1 MESAPRLPM
10 LSCELKS
17 SPSNAEF
24 GPALK
29 KYIAEHY
36 LEDPDSY
43 SNEIRE
49 LEALRMAAIKVSR
62 DFTGCSVL
70 KRYYSQLLCLQSRF
84 PMTDE
89 GAACVPFMWTD
100 IYSGMVFNIMD
111 IKYEQASILYNIGAL
126 HSKLGALENRSSS
139 EGMKIACTHFQCA
152 AWALSQVKDLF
163 PQPKGSDMSHD
174 LLLFFVNIFLGQAQE
189 CILEKSMLDRR
200 KSSITAK
207 VAAQVVEY
215 FRAAVSLLLA
225 GSASSDSGS
234 IQEIVG
240 TKLMKLW
247 KKILDFKMAY
257 YSSVSCLHMGNQ
269 AEEAQKMGERQAWY
283 QLAVQHLNEA
293 TSIAKG
299 LEEENLGET
308 LSFAMD
314 VIGGK
319 FKAAKKENEFVYHE
333 RVPPM
338 ESLPEVKGANLV
350 KGISFSPT
358 DPEISGPDIFARLV
372 PMEAHEASSIYS
384 EEKARLLRSVTSH
397 VERKNEELQA
407 FLSSLNL
414 DKSMLVMD
422 PQAVPQEVVQCCA
435 RLSVCPTAVSDLVLT
450 IQGLKELYHNV
461 DKDLAQVEQLL
472 KEEREKEAAHST
484 AFGKRAP
491 SNLVTEL
498 TAEFTKYLEVH
509 QRTADSNSA
518 LQKSLAA
525 HSANLKL
532 LASPLEEVDKAL
544 PSVSL
549 LDVPN
554 NEAVVKELSHLLDK
568 VEEMKKQRQMLH
580 SHLRDALQKDD
591 ITRQIVTRNKGE
603 DLQAFFATELKK
615 HDQEVSLL
623 EQNLTAQDNI
633 LKALTQA
640 NARFAETRKAASDIL
655 KRREAMV
662 ASLIASFE
670 AYEDL
675 VAKTQKGVEFYKK
688 MQTNVGKLLARLR
701 SVIKVQD
708 EERALQLEAQARK
721 AGKLGGLPSSSSG
734 SMKLK
739 DFLPYM
745 TGQGMPLPAET
756 TGTSAYYSTTSYA
769 GYQTPHVIPQ
779 VSSDKGTSETSD
791 KAADVVGMG
800 VRPTPLGS
808 EQPSPQLSVQSDGY
822 MPGSYSTAP
831 FSENYSSSDKY
842 SKPVL
847 SQMPANSSLQPGISN
862 NPSMAYHAGYTEA
875 ASSVASGMNAAI
887 PGRTCAGV
895 PRERTAMGPMLEYHG
910 FTEYTP
916 SGMYNLPTSPASTLT
931 YTFRNNNHPSQ
942 GPENYRP
949 PESSTFL
956 ASTNNTYA
964 YGQSVMSPQQGAQQ
978 GMSYQSYPNA
988 SASSTSLPA
997 QSMYHGLG
1005 YGQHPSTLSIQAPVS
1020 YAQSYNPQQQGTRAL
1035 TPGQQPASG
1044 DNHRAPMASMCG
1056 AYPGSY
1062 YACSADQPDAQQQL
1076 AFQAAVPQSSNLPA
1090 AQAYANSSWDY
1101 QSTQMMQYPSAV
1113 GSASGMAAVEAA
1125 GVVPLQPVAAAPGTA
1140 GEVHAPQPLQP
1151 GTYVMDST
1159 VPLVPEAAKKDLL
1172 SATLDSTQDVKAQA
1186 AVLQPQDSSDVHQQV
1201 LSSENWKDRSSKVEE
1216 KSVDARMFGKDPLSD
1231 PAALEKFITEVERFE
1246 KYVEGLTKKSLNG
1259 PTLLE
1264 QKWKE
1269 YLDAQDRESR
1279 KLSISVARCYPMK
1292 NRIPDVMPYDHNRVA
1307 MISQRD
1313 DYINA
1318 SFVKDLTPFCPSY
1331 ILTQAPLPATFSDFW
1346 AMVWEQQAETVVCL
1360 QNNLELKSHIYWPVE
1375 KGQQIKHGA
1384 LTLCLQS
1391 VKEKQFYIERM
1402 MNITNSDNP
1411 KVSRVVI
1418 HLQLLDWPLS
1428 GSPASPAQM
1437 LNFISEVHSF
1447 HKTQRNRSRPIVVHC
1462 LGGVGRSGVF
1472 CLVSAAMKEIAAGNG
1487 LLDILSTAI
1496 KLAQSRKLCIQ
1507 EKEQFKF
1514 CHDVV
1519 LYHAQDLLIKRGI
1532 LTSTPSFG
1540 GKAHTGTPSHVR
1552 HPSEDFMLRSGATS
1566 QRTSIVPDT
1575 PAATATTSTS
1585 ADDTSEQATSTQPEA
1600 AVQPV
1605 TVETETELSTPR
1617 APEAGREISS
1627 DHSFMPEIID
1637 EQGSTAAASALVIP
1651 AVESKD
1657 SGLTTVV
1664 DLLDPATFTLDPGHG
1679 TPAKQKITRESF
1691 MNPQGTLAQSKPD
1704 PKDPLSQLDPLWS
1717 LKKGKE

>member
-10 LSCELKS
+10 LSCELKN

-43 SNEIRE
+43 NNEIRE
-49 LEALRMAAIKVSR
+49 LEALRMAACKVSR

-225 GSASSDSGS
+225 GSSSSDSGS

-240 TKLMKLW
+240 SKLTKLW

-257 YSSVSCLHMGNQ
+257 YLSVSCLHMGNQ

-283 QLAVQHLNEA
+283 QLAVEHLNEA

-299 LEEENLGET
+299 LEEENLSET

-333 RVPPM
+333 KVPPV

-372 PMEAHEASSIYS
+372 PIEAHEASSIYS
-384 EEKARLLRSVTSH
+384 EEKARLLRSVTSR
-397 VERKNEELQA
+397 VEKKNEELEA

-422 PQAVPQEVVQCCA
+422 AQAVPQEVVQCCA

-450 IQGLKELYHNV
+450 IQGLKELYHSV

-472 KEEREKEAAHST
+472 KEEREKEAAHGT
-484 AFGKRAP
+484 ALGKRAP

-498 TAEFTKYLEVH
+498 AAELAKYQEVH

-525 HSANLKL
+525 HSGNLKL
-532 LASPLEEVDKAL
+532 LSSPLEEVDKAL

-568 VEEMKKQRQMLH
+568 VDEMKKQRQMLH

-591 ITRQIVTRNKGE
+591 VTRQIVTRNKGE
-603 DLQAFFATELKK
+603 ELQAFFAAELKK

-623 EQNLTAQDNI
+623 EQNLAAQDNI

-655 KRREAMV
+655 RRREAMV

-675 VAKTQKGVEFYKK
+675 GTKTQKGVEFYKK
-688 MQTNVGKLLARLR
+688 MQTNVGKLLTRLR
-701 SVIKVQD
+701 SVVKVQD

-721 AGKLGGLPSSSSG
+721 AGKLGSLPSSSAG
-734 SMKLK
+734 GMKLK

-745 TGQGMPLPAET
+745 TGQGLPLPQEAS
-756 TGTSAYYSTTSYA
+756 GTSAYYSAAGYT
-769 GYQTPHVIPQ
+769 GYQTPQVASQ
-779 VSSDKGTSETSD
+779 VSTDKGPTETPD
-791 KAADVVGMG
+791 KVGDAMGMG

-808 EQPSPQLSVQSDGY
+808 EQTSPQISGRTDGY
-822 MPGSYSTAP
+822 AP
-831 FSENYSSSDKY
+831 SAYKTSFPDSYSSSVDKY
-842 SKPVL
+842 GKPVL
-847 SQMPANSSLQPGISN
+847 PQMPASSSLQPGISN
-862 NPSMAYHAGYTEA
+862 TSLAYQGVYTGPSSISTAL
-875 ASSVASGMNAAI
+875 SGGNSAAI
-887 PGRTCAGV
+887 SI
-895 PRERTAMGPMLEYHG
+895 ERAPVAARPEYRSY
-910 FTEYTP
+910 TEYTP
-916 SGMYNLPTSPASTLT
+916 SGQYNLPTSPASTLT
-931 YTFRNNNHPSQ
+931 YTFRNTNLMLQ
-942 GPENYRP
+942 GPESVPP
-949 PESSTFL
+949 PESSGYL

-964 YGQSVMSPQQGAQQ
+964 YGQSVMSSQQGIQQ
-978 GMSYQSYPNA
+978 GLPYQPYPAA
-988 SASSTSLPA
+988 SVSAASQHVPPV
-997 QSMYHGLG
+997 YYGLG

-1020 YAQSYNPQQQGTRAL
+1020 YAQSYNPQQPGAQAS
-1035 TPGQQPASG
+1035 TPVQQPASG
-1044 DNHRAPMASMCG
+1044 DNLGASM
-1056 AYPGSY
+1056 APVYMVYPSNY
-1062 YACSADQPDAQQQL
+1062 YASNTDQSGAQQQL
-1076 AFQAAVPQSSNLPA
+1076 AFQASGPQSADLPA
-1090 AQAYANSSWDY
+1090 GQVYANSWPY
-1101 QSTQMMQYPSAV
+1101 QPSQMMQYPSSAV
-1113 GSASGMAAVEAA
+1113 SASGTAAVVEPTA
-1125 GVVPLQPVAAAPGTA
+1125 GAVPLQPVVAAPSA
-1140 GEVHAPQPLQP
+1140 ASVVPPAPPAVGIAREAQDLATQSLQP
-1151 GTYVMDST
+1151 GSFVMDST
-1159 VPLVPEAAKKDLL
+1159 LPLVPEAAKKDLL
-1172 SATLDSTQDVKAQA
+1172 SATLDSTQNAKSQA
-1186 AVLQPQDSSDVHQQV
+1186 AVLQPQAERMIVIV
-1201 LSSENWKDRSSKVEE
+1201 KVCLFFV
-1216 KSVDARMFGKDPLSD
+1216 KR
-1231 PAALEKFITEVERFE
+1231 
-1246 KYVEGLTKKSLNG
+1246 
-1259 PTLLE
+1259 
-1264 QKWKE
+1264 
-1269 YLDAQDRESR
+1269 
-1279 KLSISVARCYPMK
+1279 VAMCFA
-1292 NRIPDVMPYDHNRVA
+1292 IADDHNRVA
-1307 MISQRD
+1307 MTSQRD

-1318 SFVKDLTPFCPSY
+1318 SFVKGLTPFCLSY

-1346 AMVWEQQAETVVCL
+1346 AMIWEQQTETVVCL
-1360 QNNLELKSHIYWPVE
+1360 QNNLELKSHTYWPVE
-1375 KGQQIKHGA
+1375 KGQQIRHGTI
-1384 LTLCLQS
+1384 TLSLQS
-1391 VKEKQFYIERM
+1391 IKEKQFYIERM
-1402 MNITNSDNP
+1402 INIANSDNP

-1418 HLQLLDWPLS
+1418 HLQLLDWPHS
-1428 GSPASPAQM
+1428 GSPASPAQL

-1447 HKTQRNRSRPIVVHC
+1447 HKTQRNHSRPIVVHC

-1514 CHDVV
+1514 CHDIV

-1540 GKAHTGTPSHVR
+1540 TKAHTGTPSHVR
-1552 HPSEDFMLRSGATS
+1552 HPSEDFMLRSGSTG
-1566 QRTSIVPDT
+1566 QRASTVPDA
-1575 PAATATTSTS
+1575 PAPTAAAPTTAS
-1585 ADDTSEQATSTQPEA
+1585 DTSEQVTSTEPGSTEPPVA
-1600 AVQPV
+1600 A
-1605 TVETETELSTPR
+1605 ETELSTSETPKEISNNHAAEQVTSGITDELPSTASAMDVVPP
-1617 APEAGREISS
+1617 APEG
-1627 DHSFMPEIID
+1627 
-1637 EQGSTAAASALVIP
+1637 
-1651 AVESKD
+1651 KD
-1657 SGLTTVV
+1657 SGATAVA

-1691 MNPQGTLAQSKPD
+1691 MNAQGTLSQSKPD

>member
-1 MESAPRLPM
+1 M
-10 LSCELKS
+10 LSCELKN

-43 SNEIRE
+43 NNEIRE
-49 LEALRMAAIKVSR
+49 LEALRMAACKVSR

-174 LLLFFVNIFLGQAQE
+174 LLLIFANIFLGQAQE

-225 GSASSDSGS
+225 GSSSSDSGS

-240 TKLMKLW
+240 SKLTKLW

-257 YSSVSCLHMGNQ
+257 YLSVSCLHMGNQ

-299 LEEENLGET
+299 LEEENLSET
-308 LSFAMD
+308 LAFAMD

-333 RVPPM
+333 KVPPV

-358 DPEISGPDIFARLV
+358 DPDISGPDIFARLV

-384 EEKARLLRSVTSH
+384 EEKARLLRSVTSC
-397 VERKNEELQA
+397 VEKKNEELEA

-422 PQAVPQEVVQCCA
+422 AQAVPQEVVQCCA

-450 IQGLKELYHNV
+450 IQGLKELYHSV

-472 KEEREKEAAHST
+472 KEEREKAHGI
-484 AFGKRAP
+484 ALGKRAP
-491 SNLVTEL
+491 SNLVAEL
-498 TAEFTKYLEVH
+498 AAEFVKYQEVH
-509 QRTADSNSA
+509 QCTADSNSA

-532 LASPLEEVDKAL
+532 LSSPLEEVDKAL

-568 VEEMKKQRQMLH
+568 VDEMKKQRQMLH
-580 SHLRDALQKDD
+580 SQLRDALQKDD
-591 ITRQIVTRNKGE
+591 ITRQIVTRNKGQE
-603 DLQAFFATELKK
+603 LQAFFAAELKK

-623 EQNLTAQDNI
+623 EQNLAAQDNI

-655 KRREAMV
+655 RRREAMV

-688 MQTNVGKLLARLR
+688 MQTNVGKLLTRLR
-701 SVIKVQD
+701 SAVKVQD
-708 EERALQLEAQARK
+708 EEHAVQLQAQARK
-721 AGKLGGLPSSSSG
+721 AGKLPSSSAG
-734 SMKLK
+734 GMKLK

-745 TGQGMPLPAET
+745 TGQGLSLQQEAS
-756 TGTSAYYSTTSYA
+756 GTSAYYSAAGYT
-769 GYQTPHVIPQ
+769 GYQTPQVTSQVISEKGPTEAP
-779 VSSDKGTSETSD
+779 DKVD
-791 KAADVVGMG
+791 AMGMG

-808 EQPSPQLSVQSDGY
+808 EQTSPQISGQTDGY
-822 MPGSYSTAP
+822 APSTYKAASFPGSYS
-831 FSENYSSSDKY
+831 SSADKY
-842 SKPVL
+842 GKPML
-847 SQMPANSSLQPGISN
+847 PQMPAGGSLQPGISN
-862 NPSMAYHAGYTEA
+862 TSLAYQGGYTA
-875 ASSVASGMNAAI
+875 MSGGSSAAI
-887 PGRTCAGV
+887 SN
-895 PRERTAMGPMLEYHG
+895 ERAPAATRPEYRSY
-910 FTEYTP
+910 TEYTP
-916 SGMYNLPTSPASTLT
+916 SGLYNLPTSPASTLT
-931 YTFRNNNHPSQ
+931 YTFRNTNLISQ
-942 GPENYRP
+942 GPESCPP
-949 PESSTFL
+949 PESSAYL

-964 YGQSVMSPQQGAQQ
+964 YGQSVMSSQQGIQQ
-978 GMSYQSYPNA
+978 GLPYQPYPTA
-988 SASSTSLPA
+988 SVSATSQPVPPV
-997 QSMYHGLG
+997 YYGLG

-1020 YAQSYNPQQQGTRAL
+1020 YAQSYNPQQQGAQAS
-1035 TPGQQPASG
+1035 TPIQQPASG
-1044 DNHRAPMASMCG
+1044 DSLSTSMAPMYMV
-1056 AYPGSY
+1056 YPSNY
-1062 YACSADQPDAQQQL
+1062 YACNTDQSGAH
-1076 AFQAAVPQSSNLPA
+1076 
-1090 AQAYANSSWDY
+1090 ANSWPC
-1101 QSTQMMQYPSAV
+1101 QSAQMIQYPSSAV
-1113 GSASGMAAVEAA
+1113 PASGTA
-1125 GVVPLQPVAAAPGTA
+1125 GGVPLQPVVAAAPSTA
-1140 GEVHAPQPLQP
+1140 SAVLPAPSAVCIAREAQGLATQSLQP
-1151 GTYVMDST
+1151 GSFVIDST
-1159 VPLVPEAAKKDLL
+1159 LPLVPEAAKKDLL
-1172 SATLDSTQDVKAQA
+1172 SATLDSTQNAKSQA
-1186 AVLQPQDSSDVHQQV
+1186 AVLQPQV
-1201 LSSENWKDRSSKVEE
+1201 LSNENWKDRGSKADE
-1216 KSVDARMFGKDPLSD
+1216 KPAEARMSGKDPLSD
-1231 PAALEKFITEVERFE
+1231 PVALEKFVTEVERFE

-1269 YLDAQDRESR
+1269 YVDAQDRESR

-1307 MISQRD
+1307 MTSQRD

-1318 SFVKDLTPFCPSY
+1318 SFVKGLTPFCLSY

-1346 AMVWEQQAETVVCL
+1346 AMIWEQQTETVVCL

-1375 KGQQIKHGA
+1375 KGQQIKHGTI
-1384 LTLCLQS
+1384 TLSLQS
-1391 VKEKQFYIERM
+1391 IKEKQFYIERM
-1402 MNITNSDNP
+1402 INIANSDNP

-1418 HLQLLDWPLS
+1418 HLQLLDWPHS
-1428 GSPASPAQM
+1428 GSPASPAQL
-1437 LNFISEVHSF
+1437 LNFISEVHNF
-1447 HKTQRNRSRPIVVHC
+1447 HKTQRNHSRPIVVHC

-1487 LLDILSTAI
+1487 LLDILSAAI

-1514 CHDVV
+1514 CHDIV

-1540 GKAHTGTPSHVR
+1540 TKAHTGIPSHVR
-1552 HPSEDFMLRSGATS
+1552 HPSEDFMLRFGSTGQRASTVPEAPTAAAPATVS
-1566 QRTSIVPDT
+1566 
-1575 PAATATTSTS
+1575 
-1585 ADDTSEQATSTQPEA
+1585 DTSNEPETTEEPA
-1600 AVQPV
+1600 SVL
-1605 TVETETELSTPR
+1605 TETELSTSEAPKEIGSDHAADQVMSEIVPDEAPPSTASAMDVCAP
-1617 APEAGREISS
+1617 APEG
-1627 DHSFMPEIID
+1627 
-1637 EQGSTAAASALVIP
+1637 
-1651 AVESKD
+1651 KD
-1657 SGLTTVV
+1657 SGVTAVA

-1691 MNPQGTLAQSKPD
+1691 MNAQGTLAQSKPD
-1704 PKDPLSQLDPLWS
+1704 PKDPLSQLDPLWT

>member
-1 MESAPRLPM
+1 
-10 LSCELKS
+10 
-17 SPSNAEF
+17 
-24 GPALK
+24 
-29 KYIAEHY
+29 
-36 LEDPDSY
+36 
-43 SNEIRE
+43 
-49 LEALRMAAIKVSR
+49 
-62 DFTGCSVL
+62 
-70 KRYYSQLLCLQSRF
+70 
-84 PMTDE
+84 
-89 GAACVPFMWTD
+89 
-100 IYSGMVFNIMD
+100 
-111 IKYEQASILYNIGAL
+111 
-126 HSKLGALENRSSS
+126 
-139 EGMKIACTHFQCA
+139 
-152 AWALSQVKDLF
+152 
-163 PQPKGSDMSHD
+163 
-174 LLLFFVNIFLGQAQE
+174 
-189 CILEKSMLDRR
+189 
-200 KSSITAK
+200 
-207 VAAQVVEY
+207 
-215 FRAAVSLLLA
+215 
-225 GSASSDSGS
+225 
-234 IQEIVG
+234 
-240 TKLMKLW
+240 MKLW

-319 FKAAKKENEFVYHE
+319 FNAAKKENEFVYHE
-333 RVPPM
+333 RVPPV

-384 EEKARLLRSVTSH
+384 EEKASLLRSVTSH
-397 VERKNEELQA
+397 VDRKNEELET

-414 DKSMLVMD
+414 DKR
-422 PQAVPQEVVQCCA
+422 ACC
-435 RLSVCPTAVSDLVLT
+435 DLVLT
-450 IQGLKELYHNV
+450 IQGLKELYHSV

-472 KEEREKEAAHST
+472 KEEQEKEAAHGS
-484 AFGKRAP
+484 AFGKRPP
-491 SNLVTEL
+491 SNLIKEL

-509 QRTADSNSA
+509 QRTADSNNA

-580 SHLRDALQKDD
+580 SHLRDTLQKDD

-603 DLQAFFATELKK
+603 DLQAFFAAELKK

-655 KRREAMV
+655 KRRDAMV

-675 VAKTQKGVEFYKK
+675 VSKTQKGIEFYKK
-688 MQTNVGKLLARLR
+688 MQTNVSKLLTRLR
-701 SVIKVQD
+701 SVVKVQD

-721 AGKLGGLPSSSSG
+721 AGKLGGGLPSSSSG

-745 TGQGMPLPAET
+745 TGQSMPVPAQT
-756 TGTSAYYSTTSYA
+756 TGSSAYYPTTSYM
-769 GYQTPHVIPQ
+769 GYQTPQAIPQ
-779 VSSDKGTSETSD
+779 ASSEKGTAEALD
-791 KAADVVGMG
+791 KAADVMGMG

-808 EQPSPQLSVQSDGY
+808 EQTSPQLSAQNDGY
-822 MPGSYSTAP
+822 IPSAYATPP
-831 FSENYSSSDKY
+831 FSESFSSSDKY
-842 SKPVL
+842 GKL
-847 SQMPANSSLQPGISN
+847 SQMSVSSSLQPGISN
-862 NPSMAYHAGYTEA
+862 PSMAYQAGYTEA
-875 ASSVASGMNAAI
+875 ASSVPSSMNAAI
-887 PGRTCAGV
+887 PCRNPAV
-895 PRERTAMGPMLEYHG
+895 MPVERTPMGTMSEYHG
-910 FTEYTP
+910 YSEYTP

-931 YTFRNNNHPSQ
+931 YTFRNANLLSQ
-942 GPENYRP
+942 GSESQRP
-949 PESSTFL
+949 PESSSFM
-956 ASTNNTYA
+956 ASTSNTYA
-964 YGQSVMSPQQGAQQ
+964 YGQSVMSP
-978 GMSYQSYPNA
+978 
-988 SASSTSLPA
+988 PA
-997 QSMYHGLG
+997 RCPTG
-1005 YGQHPSTLSIQAPVS
+1005 IQAPVS
-1020 YAQSYNPQQQGTRAL
+1020 YAQSYNPQQQGTHAS
-1035 TPGQQPASG
+1035 TPCQQPASG
-1044 DNHRAPMASMCG
+1044 DNHSAPMASMYG
-1056 AYPGSY
+1056 VYPGSY
-1062 YACSADQPDAQQQL
+1062 YARGADQADPQQQL
-1076 AFQAAVPQSSNLPA
+1076 AFQAAMPQSSNL
-1090 AQAYANSSWDY
+1090 QSYANNSWGY
-1101 QSTQMMQYPSAV
+1101 QSP
-1113 GSASGMAAVEAA
+1113 
-1125 GVVPLQPVAAAPGTA
+1125 QPVAAGPACDVA
-1140 GEVHAPQPLQP
+1140 GEVRASQSLQP

-1172 SATLDSTQDVKAQA
+1172 SATLDSTPDANAQV
-1186 AVLQPQDSSDVHQQV
+1186 AVLQPQV
-1201 LSSENWKDRSSKVEE
+1201 LSSDSWKDRGNKAEE
-1216 KSVDARMFGKDPLSD
+1216 KSMDARMVGKDPLSD

-1307 MISQRD
+1307 MTSQRD

-1360 QNNLELKSHIYWPVE
+1360 QSNFELKSHIYWPVE
-1375 KGQQIKHGA
+1375 KGQQIKHGT
-1384 LTLCLQS
+1384 LTVCLQS

-1402 MNITNSDNP
+1402 INIINSDNP

-1418 HLQLLDWPLS
+1418 HLQASRLATQVSNLLSIMQIIEIMVIILRYRAS
-1428 GSPASPAQM
+1428 GSPASPAQ
-1437 LNFISEVHSF
+1437 LLSFISEVHNF
-1447 HKTQRNRSRPIVVHC
+1447 HKTQRNHSRPIVVHC

-1472 CLVSAAMKEIAAGNG
+1472 CIVSAAIKEIAAGNG

-1540 GKAHTGTPSHVR
+1540 AKAHTGTPSHVR
-1552 HPSEDFMLRSGATS
+1552 HPSEDFMLRSGSSS
-1566 QRTSIVPDT
+1566 QRASIVPDT
-1575 PAATATTSTS
+1575 PAATATASTSFADASEPGPSTRQDTVVQPMAVEDEPQPSTST
-1585 ADDTSEQATSTQPEA
+1585 
-1600 AVQPV
+1600 
-1605 TVETETELSTPR
+1605 
-1617 APEAGREISS
+1617 APEGGRDSGS
-1627 DHSFMPEIID
+1627 DQSFAPQIID
-1637 EQGSTAAASALVIP
+1637 EQACAAAIAALVTP
-1651 AVESKD
+1651 APESKD
-1657 SGLTTVV
+1657 SGATTVV
-1664 DLLDPATFTLDPGHG
+1664 DLLDPATFTLDPGYG

-1704 PKDPLSQLDPLWS
+1704 PMDPLSQLDPLWS

>member
-24 GPALK
+24 GPFLK
-29 KYIAEHY
+29 KYIAEYY

-43 SNEIRE
+43 NNEIRE

-126 HSKLGALENRSSS
+126 HSKLGALENRTSS

-207 VAAQVVEY
+207 VATQVVEY

-225 GSASSDSGS
+225 GSTSSDSGS

-319 FKAAKKENEFVYHE
+319 FNAAKKENEFVYHE
-333 RVPPM
+333 RVPPV

-384 EEKARLLRSVTSH
+384 EEKASLLRSVTSH
-397 VERKNEELQA
+397 VDRKNEELET

-422 PQAVPQEVVQCCA
+422 PQAVPQEIVQCCA

-450 IQGLKELYHNV
+450 IQGLKELYHSV

-472 KEEREKEAAHST
+472 KEEQEKEAAHGS
-484 AFGKRAP
+484 AFGKRPP
-491 SNLVTEL
+491 SNLIKEL

-509 QRTADSNSA
+509 QRTADSNNA

-580 SHLRDALQKDD
+580 SHLRDTLQKDD

-603 DLQAFFATELKK
+603 DLQAFFAAELKK

-655 KRREAMV
+655 KRRDAMV

-675 VAKTQKGVEFYKK
+675 VSKTQKGIEFYKK
-688 MQTNVGKLLARLR
+688 MQTNVSKLLTRLR

-721 AGKLGGLPSSSSG
+721 AGKLGGGLPSSSSG

-745 TGQGMPLPAET
+745 TGQSMPVPAQT
-756 TGTSAYYSTTSYA
+756 TGSSAYYPTTSYM
-769 GYQTPHVIPQ
+769 GYQTPQAIPQ
-779 VSSDKGTSETSD
+779 ASSEKGTAEALD
-791 KAADVVGMG
+791 KAADVMGMG

-808 EQPSPQLSVQSDGY
+808 EQTSPQLSAQNDGY
-822 MPGSYSTAP
+822 IPSAYATPP
-831 FSENYSSSDKY
+831 FSESFSSSDKY
-842 SKPVL
+842 GKL
-847 SQMPANSSLQPGISN
+847 SQMSVSSSLQPGISN
-862 NPSMAYHAGYTEA
+862 PSMAYQAGYTEA
-875 ASSVASGMNAAI
+875 ASSIPSSMNAAI
-887 PGRTCAGV
+887 PCRNPAV
-895 PRERTAMGPMLEYHG
+895 MPVERTPMGTMSEYHG
-910 FTEYTP
+910 YSEYTP

-931 YTFRNNNHPSQ
+931 YTFRNANLLSQ
-942 GPENYRP
+942 GSESQRP
-949 PESSTFL
+949 PESSSFM
-956 ASTNNTYA
+956 ASTSNTYA

-978 GMSYQSYPNA
+978 GMSYQSYANA
-988 SASSTSLPA
+988 IATSTTLPA
-997 QSMYHGLG
+997 QPVYYGLG

-1020 YAQSYNPQQQGTRAL
+1020 YAQSYNPQQQGTHAS
-1035 TPGQQPASG
+1035 TPCQQPASG
-1044 DNHRAPMASMCG
+1044 DNHSAPMASMYG
-1056 AYPGSY
+1056 VYPGSY
-1062 YACSADQPDAQQQL
+1062 YARGADQADPQQQQ
-1076 AFQAAVPQSSNLPA
+1076 AFQAAMPQSSNL
-1090 AQAYANSSWDY
+1090 QSYANNSWGY
-1101 QSTQMMQYPSAV
+1101 QSPQVMQYPSTV
-1113 GSASGMAAVEAA
+1113 GSTSGTATVEAT
-1125 GVVPLQPVAAAPGTA
+1125 GVVPFQPVAAGPACDVA
-1140 GEVHAPQPLQP
+1140 GEVRASQSLQP

-1172 SATLDSTQDVKAQA
+1172 STTLDSTPDANAQV
-1186 AVLQPQDSSDVHQQV
+1186 AVLQPQV
-1201 LSSENWKDRSSKVEE
+1201 LSSDSWKDRGNKAEE
-1216 KSVDARMFGKDPLSD
+1216 KSMDARMVGKDPLSD

-1307 MISQRD
+1307 MTSQRD

-1360 QNNLELKSHIYWPVE
+1360 QSNFELKSHIYWPVE
-1375 KGQQIKHGA
+1375 KGQQIKHGT
-1384 LTLCLQS
+1384 LTVCLQS

-1402 MNITNSDNP
+1402 INIINSDNP

-1428 GSPASPAQM
+1428 GSPASPAQ
-1437 LNFISEVHSF
+1437 LLSFISEVHNF
-1447 HKTQRNRSRPIVVHC
+1447 HKTQRNHSRPIVVHC

-1472 CLVSAAMKEIAAGNG
+1472 CIVSAAIKEIAAGNG

-1540 GKAHTGTPSHVR
+1540 AKAHTGTPSHVR
-1552 HPSEDFMLRSGATS
+1552 HPSEDFMLRSGSSS
-1566 QRTSIVPDT
+1566 QRASIVPDT
-1575 PAATATTSTS
+1575 PAATATASTSFADASEPGPSTRQDTVVQPMAVEDEPQPSTST
-1585 ADDTSEQATSTQPEA
+1585 
-1600 AVQPV
+1600 
-1605 TVETETELSTPR
+1605 
-1617 APEAGREISS
+1617 APEGGRDSGS
-1627 DHSFMPEIID
+1627 DQSFAPQIID
-1637 EQGSTAAASALVIP
+1637 EQACAAAIAALVTP
-1651 AVESKD
+1651 APESKD
-1657 SGLTTVV
+1657 SGATTVV
-1664 DLLDPATFTLDPGHG
+1664 DLLDPATFTLDPGYG

-1704 PKDPLSQLDPLWS
+1704 PMDPLSQLDPLWS

>member
-24 GPALK
+24 GPFLK

-43 SNEIRE
+43 NNEIRE

-139 EGMKIACTHFQCA
+139 EGMKIACTHFH
-152 AWALSQVKDLF
+152 
-163 PQPKGSDMSHD
+163 DMSHD

-225 GSASSDSGS
+225 GSTSSDSGS

-319 FKAAKKENEFVYHE
+319 FNAAKKENEFVYHE
-333 RVPPM
+333 RVPPV

-397 VERKNEELQA
+397 VERKNEELEA
-407 FLSSLNL
+407 FLSSLSL

-422 PQAVPQEVVQCCA
+422 PQAVPQEIVQCCA

-450 IQGLKELYHNV
+450 IQGLKELYHSV

-472 KEEREKEAAHST
+472 KEEREKEAAHGT
-484 AFGKRAP
+484 AFGKRPP
-491 SNLVTEL
+491 SNLIKEL
-498 TAEFTKYLEVH
+498 TAEFAKYLEVH
-509 QRTADSNSA
+509 QRTADSNNA

-603 DLQAFFATELKK
+603 DLQAFFAAELKK

-655 KRREAMV
+655 KRRDAMV

-688 MQTNVGKLLARLR
+688 MQTNVSKLLTRLR

-745 TGQGMPLPAET
+745 TGQSMPVPAET
-756 TGTSAYYSTTSYA
+756 TGTSTYYSTTSYA
-769 GYQTPHVIPQ
+769 SYQTPQAIPQ
-779 VSSDKGTSETSD
+779 ASSEKGTVEASD
-791 KAADVVGMG
+791 KAADVMGMG

-808 EQPSPQLSVQSDGY
+808 EQTSPQLSAQSDGY
-822 MPGSYSTAP
+822 IPSSYTTAP
-831 FSENYSSSDKY
+831 FSESFSSSDKY
-842 SKPVL
+842 GKL
-847 SQMPANSSLQPGISN
+847 AQMSVNSSMQPGISN
-862 NPSMAYHAGYTEA
+862 PPMAYQAGYTEA
-875 ASSVASGMNAAI
+875 ASSVASSMNAAI
-887 PGRTCAGV
+887 PGR
-895 PRERTAMGPMLEYHG
+895 
-910 FTEYTP
+910 
-916 SGMYNLPTSPASTLT
+916 NPA
-931 YTFRNNNHPSQ
+931 
-942 GPENYRP
+942 
-949 PESSTFL
+949 
-956 ASTNNTYA
+956 
-964 YGQSVMSPQQGAQQ
+964 
-978 GMSYQSYPNA
+978 
-988 SASSTSLPA
+988 
-997 QSMYHGLG
+997 
-1005 YGQHPSTLSIQAPVS
+1005 
-1020 YAQSYNPQQQGTRAL
+1020 
-1035 TPGQQPASG
+1035 
-1044 DNHRAPMASMCG
+1044 
-1056 AYPGSY
+1056 
-1062 YACSADQPDAQQQL
+1062 
-1076 AFQAAVPQSSNLPA
+1076 
-1090 AQAYANSSWDY
+1090 
-1101 QSTQMMQYPSAV
+1101 
-1113 GSASGMAAVEAA
+1113 
-1125 GVVPLQPVAAAPGTA
+1125 
-1140 GEVHAPQPLQP
+1140 
-1151 GTYVMDST
+1151 
-1159 VPLVPEAAKKDLL
+1159 
-1172 SATLDSTQDVKAQA
+1172 
-1186 AVLQPQDSSDVHQQV
+1186 
-1201 LSSENWKDRSSKVEE
+1201 
-1216 KSVDARMFGKDPLSD
+1216 
-1231 PAALEKFITEVERFE
+1231 
-1246 KYVEGLTKKSLNG
+1246 
-1259 PTLLE
+1259 
-1264 QKWKE
+1264 
-1269 YLDAQDRESR
+1269 
-1279 KLSISVARCYPMK
+1279 
-1292 NRIPDVMPYDHNRVA
+1292 VMP
-1307 MISQRD
+1307 S
-1313 DYINA
+1313 
-1318 SFVKDLTPFCPSY
+1318 
-1331 ILTQAPLPATFSDFW
+1331 
-1346 AMVWEQQAETVVCL
+1346 
-1360 QNNLELKSHIYWPVE
+1360 
-1375 KGQQIKHGA
+1375 
-1384 LTLCLQS
+1384 
-1391 VKEKQFYIERM
+1391 
-1402 MNITNSDNP
+1402 
-1411 KVSRVVI
+1411 
-1418 HLQLLDWPLS
+1418 
-1428 GSPASPAQM
+1428 
-1437 LNFISEVHSF
+1437 
-1447 HKTQRNRSRPIVVHC
+1447 
-1462 LGGVGRSGVF
+1462 
-1472 CLVSAAMKEIAAGNG
+1472 
-1487 LLDILSTAI
+1487 
-1496 KLAQSRKLCIQ
+1496 
-1507 EKEQFKF
+1507 
-1514 CHDVV
+1514 
-1519 LYHAQDLLIKRGI
+1519 
-1532 LTSTPSFG
+1532 
-1540 GKAHTGTPSHVR
+1540 
-1552 HPSEDFMLRSGATS
+1552 
-1566 QRTSIVPDT
+1566 
-1575 PAATATTSTS
+1575 
-1585 ADDTSEQATSTQPEA
+1585 
-1600 AVQPV
+1600 
-1605 TVETETELSTPR
+1605 
-1617 APEAGREISS
+1617 
-1627 DHSFMPEIID
+1627 
-1637 EQGSTAAASALVIP
+1637 
-1651 AVESKD
+1651 
-1657 SGLTTVV
+1657 
-1664 DLLDPATFTLDPGHG
+1664 
-1679 TPAKQKITRESF
+1679 
-1691 MNPQGTLAQSKPD
+1691 
-1704 PKDPLSQLDPLWS
+1704 
-1717 LKKGKE
+1717 

>member
-24 GPALK
+24 GPFLK

-225 GSASSDSGS
+225 GSASSESGS

-333 RVPPM
+333 RVPPV

-372 PMEAHEASSIYS
+372 PIEAHEASSIYS

-450 IQGLKELYHNV
+450 IQGLKELYNNV
-461 DKDLAQVEQLL
+461 DRDLAQVEQLL
-472 KEEREKEAAHST
+472 KEEREKEAAHNT

-491 SNLVTEL
+491 SNLMTEL
-498 TAEFTKYLEVH
+498 AAEFAKYQEVH

-525 HSANLKL
+525 HLTNLKL

-603 DLQAFFATELKK
+603 DLQAFFAAELKK

-675 VAKTQKGVEFYKK
+675 VAKTQQGVEFYKK
-688 MQTNVGKLLARLR
+688 MQANVGKLLTRLR
-701 SVIKVQD
+701 SVTKVQD

-745 TGQGMPLPAET
+745 TGQSMPLPAET
-756 TGTSAYYSTTSYA
+756 GTSTYYSTTSYA
-769 GYQTPHVIPQ
+769 GYQTPQALSQ
-779 VSSDKGTSETSD
+779 VSSEKGTAEASD

-808 EQPSPQLSVQSDGY
+808 EQTSPQLSVQSDGY
-822 MPGSYSTAP
+822 IPSSYTTAP

-842 SKPVL
+842 GKPML
-847 SQMPANSSLQPGISN
+847 SQVSANSTLQPGISN
-862 NPSMAYHAGYTEA
+862 PSLAYQAGYAEA
-875 ASSVASGMNAAI
+875 TSSVSSSMNAAF
-887 PGRTCAGV
+887 PGRNAAIV
-895 PRERTAMGPMLEYHG
+895 SSERTPMGTMPQYHAY
-910 FTEYTP
+910 TEYTP
-916 SGMYNLPTSPASTLT
+916 SAMYNLPTSPASTLT
-931 YTFRNNNHPSQ
+931 YTFRNANLLSQ
-942 GPENYRP
+942 GPEGHRP
-949 PESSTFL
+949 PESSSFM

-964 YGQSVMSPQQGAQQ
+964 YGQSVMSPQQGTQQ

-988 SASSTSLPA
+988 SASSTSLAA
-997 QSMYHGLG
+997 QPVYYGLG

-1020 YAQSYNPQQQGTRAL
+1020 YAQSYNPQQQGMHPS
-1035 TPGQQPASG
+1035 TPCQPASG
-1044 DNHRAPMASMCG
+1044 DNPCGSMASTYG
-1056 AYPGSY
+1056 VYPGSY
-1062 YACSADQPDAQQQL
+1062 YACGVDQPDAQKQV
-1076 AFQAAVPQSSNLPA
+1076 AFQTPVPQTTNL
-1090 AQAYANSSWDY
+1090 QAYANNSWGY
-1101 QSTQMMQYPSAV
+1101 QSAQTMQYPSAL
-1113 GSASGMAAVEAA
+1113 GPASGAANVDTT
-1125 GVVPLQPVAAAPGTA
+1125 GVPSLQPVAAAPA
-1140 GEVHAPQPLQP
+1140 SAIAAEACAPPPLQP
-1151 GTYVMDST
+1151 GTFVMDST

-1172 SATLDSTQDVKAQA
+1172 STTLDSTQDAKSQA
-1186 AVLQPQDSSDVHQQV
+1186 AVLQPQDSSDVRQQV
-1201 LSSENWKDRSSKVEE
+1201 LSSENWKDRANKAEE
-1216 KSVDARMFGKDPLSD
+1216 KSVDARMVGKDPLSD
-1231 PAALEKFITEVERFE
+1231 PTALEKFITEVERFE

-1307 MISQRD
+1307 MTSQRD

-1375 KGQQIKHGA
+1375 KGQQIKHGTLA
-1384 LTLCLQS
+1384 LCLQS

-1402 MNITNSDNP
+1402 INITNSDNP

-1428 GSPASPAQM
+1428 GSPASPTQ
-1437 LNFISEVHSF
+1437 LLSFISEVHNF
-1447 HKTQRNRSRPIVVHC
+1447 HKTQRNHSRPIVVHC

-1472 CLVSAAMKEIAAGNG
+1472 CLVSAAIKEIAAGNG

-1514 CHDVV
+1514 CHDVI

-1540 GKAHTGTPSHVR
+1540 AKAHTGTPSHVR

-1566 QRTSIVPDT
+1566 QRASIVPDA
-1575 PAATATTSTS
+1575 PAATVTSTS
-1585 ADDTSEQATSTQPEA
+1585 LADASEQGTSTQQDTVAQPMEVEA
-1600 AVQPV
+1600 EPQP
-1605 TVETETELSTPR
+1605 STST
-1617 APEAGREISS
+1617 ASEGGSEISG
-1627 DHSFMPEIID
+1627 DLSFMPEVID
-1637 EQGSTAAASALVIP
+1637 EQSCLAALSTLVIP
-1651 AVESKD
+1651 SAESKD

-1704 PKDPLSQLDPLWS
+1704 PTDPLSQLDPLWS

>member
-24 GPALK
+24 GPFLK

-43 SNEIRE
+43 NNEIRE

-225 GSASSDSGS
+225 GSTSSDSGS

-319 FKAAKKENEFVYHE
+319 FNAAKKENEFVYHE
-333 RVPPM
+333 RVPPV

-397 VERKNEELQA
+397 VERKNEELEA
-407 FLSSLNL
+407 FLSSLSL

-422 PQAVPQEVVQCCA
+422 PQAVPQEIVQCCA

-450 IQGLKELYHNV
+450 IQGLKELYHSV

-472 KEEREKEAAHST
+472 KEEREKEAAHGT
-484 AFGKRAP
+484 AFGKRPP
-491 SNLVTEL
+491 SNLIKEL
-498 TAEFTKYLEVH
+498 TAEFAKYLEVH
-509 QRTADSNSA
+509 QRTADSNNA

-603 DLQAFFATELKK
+603 DLQAFFAAELKK

-655 KRREAMV
+655 KRRDAMV

-688 MQTNVGKLLARLR
+688 MQTNVSKLLTRLR

-745 TGQGMPLPAET
+745 TGQSMPVPAET
-756 TGTSAYYSTTSYA
+756 TGTSTYYSTTSYA
-769 GYQTPHVIPQ
+769 SYQTPQAIPQ
-779 VSSDKGTSETSD
+779 ASSEKGTVEASD
-791 KAADVVGMG
+791 KAADVMGMG

-808 EQPSPQLSVQSDGY
+808 EQTSPQLSAQSDGY
-822 MPGSYSTAP
+822 IPSSYTTAP
-831 FSENYSSSDKY
+831 FSESFSSSDKY
-842 SKPVL
+842 GKL
-847 SQMPANSSLQPGISN
+847 AQMSVNSSMQPGISN
-862 NPSMAYHAGYTEA
+862 PPMAYQAGYTEA
-875 ASSVASGMNAAI
+875 ASSVASSMNAAI
-887 PGRTCAGV
+887 PGRNPAV
-895 PRERTAMGPMLEYHG
+895 MPVERTPMGTMPEYHG
-910 FTEYTP
+910 YTEYTP

-931 YTFRNNNHPSQ
+931 YTFRNANLLSQ
-942 GPENYRP
+942 GSEGQRP
-949 PESSTFL
+949 PESSSFM

-988 SASSTSLPA
+988 SAASTSLPA
-997 QSMYHGLG
+997 QPVYYGLG

-1020 YAQSYNPQQQGTRAL
+1020 YAQSYNPQQQGTS

-1044 DNHRAPMASMCG
+1044 DNHCAPMASMYG
-1056 AYPGSY
+1056 VYPGSY
-1062 YACSADQPDAQQQL
+1062 YARGADQADAQQQL
-1076 AFQAAVPQSSNLPA
+1076 AYQAAMPQSPNL
-1090 AQAYANSSWDY
+1090 QSYANNSWGY
-1101 QSTQMMQYPSAV
+1101 QSTQVMQYPSAV
-1113 GSASGMAAVEAA
+1113 GSTSGTATVEAT
-1125 GVVPLQPVAAAPGTA
+1125 GVVPLQPVAAAPA
-1140 GEVHAPQPLQP
+1140 CEVVGEVRVSQPPQP

-1172 SATLDSTQDVKAQA
+1172 SATLDSTQDAKAQV
-1186 AVLQPQDSSDVHQQV
+1186 AVLQPQDSSDVRQQV
-1201 LSSENWKDRSSKVEE
+1201 LSSENWKDRGNKAEE
-1216 KSVDARMFGKDPLSD
+1216 KSLDARMVGKDPLSD

-1307 MISQRD
+1307 MTSQRD

-1375 KGQQIKHGA
+1375 KGQQIKHGT

-1402 MNITNSDNP
+1402 INITNSDNP

-1428 GSPASPAQM
+1428 GSPASPAQ
-1437 LNFISEVHSF
+1437 LLSFISEVHNF
-1447 HKTQRNRSRPIVVHC
+1447 HKTQRNHSRPIVVHC

-1472 CLVSAAMKEIAAGNG
+1472 CLVSAAIKEIAAGNG

-1552 HPSEDFMLRSGATS
+1552 HPSEDFMLRSGASS
-1566 QRTSIVPDT
+1566 QRASIVPDT
-1575 PAATATTSTS
+1575 PAAMATTSTS
-1585 ADDTSEQATSTQPEA
+1585 LPGANEPGTSTQQDTV
-1600 AVQPV
+1600 VQPMD
-1605 TVETETELSTPR
+1605 VEVEPEPSTST
-1617 APEAGREISS
+1617 APEGGRESSS
-1627 DHSFMPEIID
+1627 DLSFMPQIID
-1637 EQGSTAAASALVIP
+1637 EQASAAAVSALVIP
-1651 AVESKD
+1651 APESKD

-1679 TPAKQKITRESF
+1679 TPAKQKITRDSF

>member
-10 LSCELKS
+10 LSCELKN

-43 SNEIRE
+43 NNEVRE
-49 LEALRMAAIKVSR
+49 LEALRMAACKVSR

-225 GSASSDSGS
+225 GSSSSDSGS

-240 TKLMKLW
+240 SKLTKLW

-257 YSSVSCLHMGNQ
+257 YLSVSCLHMGNQ

-299 LEEENLGET
+299 LEEENLSET

-333 RVPPM
+333 KVPPV

-384 EEKARLLRSVTSH
+384 EEKARLLRSVASR
-397 VERKNEELQA
+397 VEKKDEDLEA

-422 PQAVPQEVVQCCA
+422 AQAVPQEVVQCCA

-450 IQGLKELYHNV
+450 IQGLKELYHSV

-472 KEEREKEAAHST
+472 KEEREKEAAHGT
-484 AFGKRAP
+484 ALGKRAP

-498 TAEFTKYLEVH
+498 AAEFAKYQEVH
-509 QRTADSNSA
+509 QLTADSNSA

-525 HSANLKL
+525 HTANLKL
-532 LASPLEEVDKAL
+532 LSSPLEEVDKAL

-568 VEEMKKQRQMLH
+568 VDEMKKQRQMLH

-591 ITRQIVTRNKGE
+591 VTRQIVTRNKGE
-603 DLQAFFATELKK
+603 ELQAFFAAELKK

-623 EQNLTAQDNI
+623 EQNLVAQDNI

-655 KRREAMV
+655 RKRETMV

-688 MQTNVGKLLARLR
+688 MQANVGKLLTRLR
-701 SVIKVQD
+701 SVVKVQD

-721 AGKLGGLPSSSSG
+721 AGKIGGLPSSSAG
-734 SMKLK
+734 GMKLK

-745 TGQGMPLPAET
+745 TGQGLSLPQEAS
-756 TGTSAYYSTTSYA
+756 GTSAHYSAAGYA
-769 GYQTPHVIPQ
+769 GYQTPQ
-779 VSSDKGTSETSD
+779 VTSQMSNEKGLTEAQDKVGD
-791 KAADVVGMG
+791 AMGMG

-808 EQPSPQLSVQSDGY
+808 EQTSPQISGQTDGY
-822 MPGSYSTAP
+822 TPSKYKAASFP
-831 FSENYSSSDKY
+831 DSYSSSVDKY
-842 SKPVL
+842 GKPVL
-847 SQMPANSSLQPGISN
+847 PQMSAGGSLQPGISN
-862 NPSMAYHAGYTEA
+862 TSLAYPGGYTGPSSIGTSISGGNSGVVSNERAPA
-875 ASSVASGMNAAI
+875 AAR
-887 PGRTCAGV
+887 P
-895 PRERTAMGPMLEYHG
+895 EYHSY
-910 FTEYTP
+910 TEYTP
-916 SGMYNLPTSPASTLT
+916 SGLYNLPTSPASTLT
-931 YTFRNNNHPSQ
+931 YTFRNTNLISQ
-942 GPENYRP
+942 GPESCTP
-949 PESSTFL
+949 PESSAYL

-964 YGQSVMSPQQGAQQ
+964 YGQSVMSPQQGIQQ
-978 GMSYQSYPNA
+978 GLPYQPYSTA
-988 SASSTSLPA
+988 SVSAASQPVPPV
-997 QSMYHGLG
+997 YYGLG

-1020 YAQSYNPQQQGTRAL
+1020 YAQSYNPQQQGAQAS
-1035 TPGQQPASG
+1035 TPIQQPASG
-1044 DNHRAPMASMCG
+1044 DSLSTSMAPVYMV
-1056 AYPGSY
+1056 YPSNY
-1062 YACSADQPDAQQQL
+1062 YACSTDQSGAQQQV
-1076 AFQAAVPQSSNLPA
+1076 AFQTSVPHSADLPA
-1090 AQAYANSSWDY
+1090 GQVYANSWPY
-1101 QSTQMMQYPSAV
+1101 QSAQVVQYSSSAV
-1113 GSASGMAAVEAA
+1113 SSAGTA
-1125 GVVPLQPVAAAPGTA
+1125 GAVPLQPVVAAPPTA
-1140 GEVHAPQPLQP
+1140 SAVPPAPPAVGIAHEAQGLATQSLQP
-1151 GTYVMDST
+1151 VSFVTDST
-1159 VPLVPEAAKKDLL
+1159 LPLVPEAAKKDLL
-1172 SATLDSTQDVKAQA
+1172 SATIDSTQNAKSQA
-1186 AVLQPQDSSDVHQQV
+1186 AVLQPQV
-1201 LSSENWKDRSSKVEE
+1201 LTNENWKERGSKADEKPVE
-1216 KSVDARMFGKDPLSD
+1216 ARTSGKDPLSD
-1231 PAALEKFITEVERFE
+1231 PVALEKFVTEVERFE

-1269 YLDAQDRESR
+1269 YVDAQDRESR

-1307 MISQRD
+1307 MTSQRD

-1318 SFVKDLTPFCPSY
+1318 SFVKGLTPFCLSY

-1346 AMVWEQQAETVVCL
+1346 AMIWEQQTETVVCL

-1375 KGQQIKHGA
+1375 KGQQIKHGTI
-1384 LTLCLQS
+1384 TLSLQS
-1391 VKEKQFYIERM
+1391 IKEKQFYIERM
-1402 MNITNSDNP
+1402 INIANSDNP

-1418 HLQLLDWPLS
+1418 HLQLLDWPHS
-1428 GSPASPAQM
+1428 GSPASPAQL
-1437 LNFISEVHSF
+1437 LNFISEVHNF
-1447 HKTQRNRSRPIVVHC
+1447 HKTQRNHSRPIVVHC

-1514 CHDVV
+1514 CHDIV

-1540 GKAHTGTPSHVR
+1540 TKAHTGTPSHVR
-1552 HPSEDFMLRSGATS
+1552 HPSEDFMLRSGSTGQRASTATEA
-1566 QRTSIVPDT
+1566 
-1575 PAATATTSTS
+1575 PAAVTAAPTTVS
-1585 ADDTSEQATSTQPEA
+1585 DTSEPVTSTEPE
-1600 AVQPV
+1600 
-1605 TVETETELSTPR
+1605 TTELPVSVPTEAELSCE
-1617 APEAGREISS
+1617 AP
-1627 DHSFMPEIID
+1627 PEIGSDQAANQITSEITD
-1637 EQGSTAAASALVIP
+1637 EPPSTVSAVDVAAPVP
-1651 AVESKD
+1651 EGKD
-1657 SGLTTVV
+1657 SGMTAVA

-1691 MNPQGTLAQSKPD
+1691 MNAQGTLAQSKPD

>member
-24 GPALK
+24 GPFLK
-29 KYIAEHY
+29 KYIAEYY

-43 SNEIRE
+43 NNEIRE

-126 HSKLGALENRSSS
+126 HSKLGALENRTSS

-207 VAAQVVEY
+207 VATQVVEY

-225 GSASSDSGS
+225 GSTSSDSGS

-319 FKAAKKENEFVYHE
+319 FNAAKKENEFVYHE
-333 RVPPM
+333 RVPPV

-384 EEKARLLRSVTSH
+384 EEKASLLRSVTSH
-397 VERKNEELQA
+397 VDRKNEELET

-422 PQAVPQEVVQCCA
+422 PQAVPQEIVQCCA

-450 IQGLKELYHNV
+450 IQGLKELYHSV

-472 KEEREKEAAHST
+472 KEEQEKEAAHGS
-484 AFGKRAP
+484 AFGTRPP
-491 SNLVTEL
+491 SNLIKEL

-509 QRTADSNSA
+509 QRTADSNNA

-580 SHLRDALQKDD
+580 SHLRDTLQKDD

-603 DLQAFFATELKK
+603 DLQAFFAAELKK

-655 KRREAMV
+655 KRRDAMV

-675 VAKTQKGVEFYKK
+675 VSKTQKGIEFYKK
-688 MQTNVGKLLARLR
+688 MQTNVSKLLTRLR

-721 AGKLGGLPSSSSG
+721 AGKLGGGLPSSSSG

-745 TGQGMPLPAET
+745 TGQSMPVPAQT
-756 TGTSAYYSTTSYA
+756 TGSSAYYPTTSYM
-769 GYQTPHVIPQ
+769 GYQTPQAIPQ
-779 VSSDKGTSETSD
+779 ASSEKGTAEALD
-791 KAADVVGMG
+791 KAADVMGMG

-808 EQPSPQLSVQSDGY
+808 EQTSPQLSAQNDGY
-822 MPGSYSTAP
+822 IPSAYATPP
-831 FSENYSSSDKY
+831 FSESFSSSDKY
-842 SKPVL
+842 GKL
-847 SQMPANSSLQPGISN
+847 SQMSVSSSLQPGISS
-862 NPSMAYHAGYTEA
+862 PSMAYQAGYTEA
-875 ASSVASGMNAAI
+875 ASSVPSSMNAAI
-887 PGRTCAGV
+887 PCRNPAV
-895 PRERTAMGPMLEYHG
+895 MPVERTPMGTMSEYHG
-910 FTEYTP
+910 YSEYTP

-931 YTFRNNNHPSQ
+931 YTFRNANLLSQ
-942 GPENYRP
+942 GSESQRP
-949 PESSTFL
+949 PESSSFM
-956 ASTNNTYA
+956 ASTSNTYA

-978 GMSYQSYPNA
+978 GMSYQSYANA
-988 SASSTSLPA
+988 IATSTTLPA
-997 QSMYHGLG
+997 QPVYYGLG

-1020 YAQSYNPQQQGTRAL
+1020 YAQSYNPQQQGTHAS
-1035 TPGQQPASG
+1035 TPCQQPASG
-1044 DNHRAPMASMCG
+1044 DNHSAPMASMYG
-1056 AYPGSY
+1056 VYPGSY
-1062 YACSADQPDAQQQL
+1062 YARGADQADPQQQL
-1076 AFQAAVPQSSNLPA
+1076 AFQAAMPQSSNL
-1090 AQAYANSSWDY
+1090 QSYANNSWGY
-1101 QSTQMMQYPSAV
+1101 QSPQVMQYPSTV
-1113 GSASGMAAVEAA
+1113 GSTSGTATVEAT
-1125 GVVPLQPVAAAPGTA
+1125 GVVPFQPVAAGPACDVA
-1140 GEVHAPQPLQP
+1140 GEVRASQSLQP

-1172 SATLDSTQDVKAQA
+1172 SATLDSTPDANAQV
-1186 AVLQPQDSSDVHQQV
+1186 AVLQPQV
-1201 LSSENWKDRSSKVEE
+1201 LSSDSWKDRGNKAEE
-1216 KSVDARMFGKDPLSD
+1216 KSMDARMVGKDPLSD

-1307 MISQRD
+1307 MTSQRD

-1360 QNNLELKSHIYWPVE
+1360 QSNFELKSHIYWPVE
-1375 KGQQIKHGA
+1375 KGQQIKHGT
-1384 LTLCLQS
+1384 LTVCLQS

-1402 MNITNSDNP
+1402 INIINSDNP

-1428 GSPASPAQM
+1428 GSPASPAQ
-1437 LNFISEVHSF
+1437 LLSFISEVHNF
-1447 HKTQRNRSRPIVVHC
+1447 HKTQRNHSRPIVVHC

-1472 CLVSAAMKEIAAGNG
+1472 CIVSAAIKEIAAGNG

-1540 GKAHTGTPSHVR
+1540 AKAHTGTPSHVR
-1552 HPSEDFMLRSGATS
+1552 HPSEDFMLRSGSSS
-1566 QRTSIVPDT
+1566 QRASIVPDT
-1575 PAATATTSTS
+1575 PAATATASTSFADASEPGPSTRQDTVVQPMAVEDEPQPSTST
-1585 ADDTSEQATSTQPEA
+1585 
-1600 AVQPV
+1600 
-1605 TVETETELSTPR
+1605 
-1617 APEAGREISS
+1617 APEGGRDSGS
-1627 DHSFMPEIID
+1627 DQSFAPQIID
-1637 EQGSTAAASALVIP
+1637 EQACAAAIAALVTP
-1651 AVESKD
+1651 APESKD
-1657 SGLTTVV
+1657 SGATTVV
-1664 DLLDPATFTLDPGHG
+1664 DLLDPATFTLDPGYG

-1704 PKDPLSQLDPLWS
+1704 PMDPLSQLDPLWS

>member
-1 MESAPRLPM
+1 MLPLRYGGPME
-10 LSCELKS
+10 CC
-17 SPSNAEF
+17 
-24 GPALK
+24 GTD
-29 KYIAEHY
+29 
-36 LEDPDSY
+36 LEGH
-43 SNEIRE
+43 R
-49 LEALRMAAIKVSR
+49 
-62 DFTGCSVL
+62 
-70 KRYYSQLLCLQSRF
+70 
-84 PMTDE
+84 
-89 GAACVPFMWTD
+89 
-100 IYSGMVFNIMD
+100 
-111 IKYEQASILYNIGAL
+111 
-126 HSKLGALENRSSS
+126 
-139 EGMKIACTHFQCA
+139 
-152 AWALSQVKDLF
+152 
-163 PQPKGSDMSHD
+163 
-174 LLLFFVNIFLGQAQE
+174 
-189 CILEKSMLDRR
+189 
-200 KSSITAK
+200 
-207 VAAQVVEY
+207 
-215 FRAAVSLLLA
+215 
-225 GSASSDSGS
+225 
-234 IQEIVG
+234 
-240 TKLMKLW
+240 
-247 KKILDFKMAY
+247 
-257 YSSVSCLHMGNQ
+257 
-269 AEEAQKMGERQAWY
+269 
-283 QLAVQHLNEA
+283 
-293 TSIAKG
+293 
-299 LEEENLGET
+299 
-308 LSFAMD
+308 
-314 VIGGK
+314 

-333 RVPPM
+333 RVPPV

-397 VERKNEELQA
+397 VERKNEELEA

-422 PQAVPQEVVQCCA
+422 PQAVPQEIVQCCA

-450 IQGLKELYHNV
+450 IQGLKELYHSV

-491 SNLVTEL
+491 SNLIKEL

-603 DLQAFFATELKK
+603 DLQAFFAAELKK

-655 KRREAMV
+655 KRRDAMV

-688 MQTNVGKLLARLR
+688 MQTNVSKLLTRLR

-745 TGQGMPLPAET
+745 TGQSMPVPAET
-756 TGTSAYYSTTSYA
+756 TGTSTYYSTSSYA
-769 GYQTPHVIPQ
+769 GYQTPQAIPQ
-779 VSSDKGTSETSD
+779 VSSEKGTVEASD
-791 KAADVVGMG
+791 KAADVMGMG

-808 EQPSPQLSVQSDGY
+808 EQTSPQLSAQSDGY
-822 MPGSYSTAP
+822 IPSSYTTAP
-831 FSENYSSSDKY
+831 FSESFSSSDKY
-842 SKPVL
+842 GKL
-847 SQMPANSSLQPGISN
+847 SQMSVNSSLQPGISN
-862 NPSMAYHAGYTEA
+862 PSVAYPAGYTEA
-875 ASSVASGMNAAI
+875 APSVASSMNSAI
-887 PGRTCAGV
+887 PGRHPAV
-895 PRERTAMGPMLEYHG
+895 MPVERTPMGTMPEYHSY
-910 FTEYTP
+910 TEYTP

-931 YTFRNNNHPSQ
+931 YTFRNANLLSQ
-942 GPENYRP
+942 GPEGHRP
-949 PESSTFL
+949 PESSSFM

-988 SASSTSLPA
+988 SASSTSLAA
-997 QSMYHGLG
+997 QPVYYGLG

-1020 YAQSYNPQQQGTRAL
+1020 YAQSYNPQQPGSS

-1044 DNHRAPMASMCG
+1044 DNHCAPMASMYG
-1056 AYPGSY
+1056 PYPGSY
-1062 YACSADQPDAQQQL
+1062 YARGADQADAQQQL
-1076 AFQAAVPQSSNLPA
+1076 AFQAAVPQSSNL
-1090 AQAYANSSWDY
+1090 QSYANNSWGY
-1101 QSTQMMQYPSAV
+1101 QSTQVMQYPSAV
-1113 GSASGMAAVEAA
+1113 GSASGTATVEAT
-1125 GVVPLQPVAAAPGTA
+1125 GVVPLQPVAAAPACEVA
-1140 GEVHAPQPLQP
+1140 GEAHAPQPLQP

-1159 VPLVPEAAKKDLL
+1159 VPLMPEAAKKDLL
-1172 SATLDSTQDVKAQA
+1172 SATLDSTQDAKTQA
-1186 AVLQPQDSSDVHQQV
+1186 AVLQPQV
-1201 LSSENWKDRSSKVEE
+1201 LSSENWKDRGNKTEE
-1216 KSVDARMFGKDPLSD
+1216 KSVDARMVGKDPLSD

-1269 YLDAQDRESR
+1269 YLDVQDRESR

-1307 MISQRD
+1307 MTSQRD

-1360 QNNLELKSHIYWPVE
+1360 QNNLESHIYWPVE
-1375 KGQQIKHGA
+1375 KGQQIKHGTLA
-1384 LTLCLQS
+1384 LCLQS

-1402 MNITNSDNP
+1402 INITNSDNP

-1418 HLQLLDWPLS
+1418 HLQLLDWPL
-1428 GSPASPAQM
+1428 
-1437 LNFISEVHSF
+1437 
-1447 HKTQRNRSRPIVVHC
+1447 R
-1462 LGGVGRSGVF
+1462 GGVGRSGVF
-1472 CLVSAAMKEIAAGNG
+1472 CLVSAAIKEIAAGNG

-1540 GKAHTGTPSHVR
+1540 AKAHTGTPSHVR
-1552 HPSEDFMLRSGATS
+1552 HPSEDFMLRLGASS
-1566 QRTSIVPDT
+1566 QRASIVPDT
-1575 PAATATTSTS
+1575 PAVTATTSTS
-1585 ADDTSEQATSTQPEA
+1585 LAGATEPGTSNRQDAVVQPMAVEAETEPSTST
-1600 AVQPV
+1600 
-1605 TVETETELSTPR
+1605 
-1617 APEAGREISS
+1617 APEGGRESGS
-1627 DHSFMPEIID
+1627 DISFMPEIID
-1637 EQGSTAAASALVIP
+1637 EQASAAAVSALVIP
-1651 AVESKD
+1651 ATESKD
-1657 SGLTTVV
+1657 SGLATVV

-1704 PKDPLSQLDPLWS
+1704 PMDPLSQLDPLWS

>member
-1 MESAPRLPM
+1 M
-10 LSCELKS
+10 LSCELKH
-17 SPSNAEF
+17 SPLNAEF

-43 SNEIRE
+43 NNEIRE
-49 LEALRMAAIKVSR
+49 LEALRMAACKVSR

-89 GAACVPFMWTD
+89 GPACVPFMWTD

-126 HSKLGALENRSSS
+126 HSKLGALENRGSS

-174 LLLFFVNIFLGQAQE
+174 LLLFFRNVFLGQAQE

-207 VAAQVVEY
+207 VATQVVEY
-215 FRAAVSLLLA
+215 CRAAVALLLA
-225 GSASSDSGS
+225 GSSSSDSDSDS

-240 TKLMKLW
+240 TKLTKLW

-319 FKAAKKENEFVYHE
+319 FNAAKKENEFVYHE
-333 RVPPM
+333 RVPPV

-384 EEKARLLRSVTSH
+384 EEKARLLRSVTAR
-397 VERKNEELQA
+397 VDQKNEELEA

-422 PQAVPQEVVQCCA
+422 AQALPQEVVQCCA

-450 IQGLKELYHNV
+450 IQGLKELYHRV
-461 DKDLAQVEQLL
+461 DEDLAQAEQLL
-472 KEEREKEAAHST
+472 KEEGARESAHGSVL
-484 AFGKRAP
+484 GSKRPP
-491 SNLVTEL
+491 SNLLKEL
-498 TAEFTKYLEVH
+498 AAELAKYQGVH

-518 LQKSLAA
+518 LQKSLAT

-532 LASPLEEVDKAL
+532 LASPLDEVDKAL

-568 VEEMKKQRQMLH
+568 VDEMKKQRQMLH
-580 SHLRDALQKDD
+580 THLRDALQKDD
-591 ITRQIVTRNKGE
+591 VTRQIVTRNKGE
-603 DLQAFFATELKK
+603 ELQAFFAAELKK

-623 EQNLTAQDNI
+623 EQNLSAQDNI

-655 KRREAMV
+655 RRREVMV
-662 ASLIASFE
+662 ASLIASYE

-688 MQTNVGKLLARLR
+688 MQTNVSKLLTRLR
-701 SVIKVQD
+701 SVVKVQD

-721 AGKLGGLPSSSSG
+721 AGKLGALSSASSG
-734 SMKLK
+734 GMKLK

-745 TGQGMPLPAET
+745 TGQGLPADT
-756 TGTSAYYSTTSYA
+756 SVASAYYSAGTYA
-769 GYQTPHVIPQ
+769 AYQTPQALSQ
-779 VSSDKGTSETSD
+779 VSTDKAPGEVAD
-791 KAADVVGMG
+791 KAAEMMGMG

-808 EQPSPQLSVQSDGY
+808 EQTSPHLSGQSDGY
-822 MPGSYSTAP
+822 MPSAYAALPEGCP
-831 FSENYSSSDKY
+831 SSGDKY
-842 SKPVL
+842 GKLPPQML
-847 SQMPANSSLQPGISN
+847 SSVPGTSV
-862 NPSMAYHAGYTEA
+862 AYPGGYTVPAA
-875 ASSVASGMNAAI
+875 ASLPSLSPTASSRSLSAVASERALVA
-887 PGRTCAGV
+887 GR
-895 PRERTAMGPMLEYHG
+895 PEYRAY
-910 FTEYTP
+910 TEYTP
-916 SGMYNLPTSPASTLT
+916 SGSFNMPTSPASTLT
-931 YTFRNNNHPSQ
+931 YSFRNNNQTAQ
-942 GPENYRP
+942 GPESYLP
-949 PESSTFL
+949 SESSGYL
-956 ASTNNTYA
+956 ASTSNTFS
-964 YGQSVMSPQQGAQQ
+964 YGQSVVTSQQ
-978 GMSYQSYPNA
+978 GMAYQPYPA
-988 SASSTSLPA
+988 TSSAQAALPVQHQQPA
-997 QSMYHGLG
+997 YYGLG

-1020 YAQSYNPQQQGTRAL
+1020 YAQSYNPQQQS
-1035 TPGQQPASG
+1035 TPSQTPYQQPASG
-1044 DNHRAPMASMCG
+1044 DSLSTSMASTYTGYPNAYYTYG
-1056 AYPGSY
+1056 AAQGG
-1062 YACSADQPDAQQQL
+1062 AQQQHPT
-1076 AFQAAVPQSSNLPA
+1076 FQASQTPSVPAGQS
-1090 AQAYANSSWDY
+1090 YASSSW
-1101 QSTQMMQYPSAV
+1101 QYPSTHQMGQYPV
-1113 GSASGMAAVEAA
+1113 SGQPVPSGMMGAA
-1125 GVVPLQPVAAAPGTA
+1125 VPLQPVAAASTVPAQAMPA
-1140 GEVHAPQPLQP
+1140 GGPHEPQGSQAPQPSFAV
-1151 GTYVMDST
+1151 GST
-1159 VPLVPEAAKKDLL
+1159 MPLVPEVAKDLL
-1172 SATLDSTQDVKAQA
+1172 SATIDTAQDDKGQA
-1186 AVLQPQDSSDVHQQV
+1186 AVLQPQV
-1201 LSSENWKDRSSKVEE
+1201 LSSESWKERGSKSEE
-1216 KSVDARMFGKDPLSD
+1216 KSVETRTCGKDPLSD
-1231 PAALEKFITEVERFE
+1231 PAALEKFIVEVERFE
-1246 KYVEGLTKKSLNG
+1246 KYVEGLAKKSLNG

-1269 YLDAQDRESR
+1269 YVDAQDRESR

-1307 MISQRD
+1307 MTSQRD

-1318 SFVKDLTPFCPSY
+1318 SFIKDLTPSCPSY

-1346 AMVWEQQAETVVCL
+1346 AMVWEQQAELVVCL

-1375 KGQQIKHGA
+1375 KGQPVKHGTIA
-1384 LTLCLQS
+1384 LCLQS
-1391 VKEKQFYIERM
+1391 VKEKQSHIERM
-1402 MNITNSDNP
+1402 INITNSDNP

-1418 HLQLLDWPLS
+1418 HLQLLDWPLG
-1428 GSPASPAQM
+1428 GSPASPAQL

-1447 HKTQRNRSRPIVVHC
+1447 HKSQRNRSRPIVMHC

-1472 CLVSAAMKEIAAGNG
+1472 CLLSAAMKEIAAGSG
-1487 LLDILSTAI
+1487 LLDILSAAI
-1496 KLAQSRKLCIQ
+1496 KLAQSRKFCIQ

-1532 LTSTPSFG
+1532 LVSTPSFG
-1540 GKAHTGTPSHVR
+1540 TKAHTGTPSHVR
-1552 HPSEDFMLRSGATS
+1552 HPSEDFMLRSNSSSSRSAVASETPAV
-1566 QRTSIVPDT
+1566 VPSTAPVDT
-1575 PAATATTSTS
+1575 PTQPAVPAEPTP
-1585 ADDTSEQATSTQPEA
+1585 QPEA
-1600 AVQPV
+1600 AEQSPMAVDEP
-1605 TVETETELSTPR
+1605 
-1617 APEAGREISS
+1617 APEGPKEEGEEVSS
-1627 DHSFMPEIID
+1627 DVTENTKGK
-1637 EQGSTAAASALVIP
+1637 EQQPDSAV
-1651 AVESKD
+1651 AVEA
-1657 SGLTTVV
+1657 TTKEGGVAAV
-1664 DLLDPATFTLDPGHG
+1664 ADLLDPATFTLDPSQG

-1691 MNPQGTLAQSKPD
+1691 MNPPGSLAQTKPD

>member
-1 MESAPRLPM
+1 M
-10 LSCELKS
+10 LSCELKH
-17 SPSNAEF
+17 SPLNADF

-43 SNEIRE
+43 NNEIRE
-49 LEALRMAAIKVSR
+49 LEALRLAACKVSR

-126 HSKLGALENRSSS
+126 HSKLGALENRGSS

-152 AWALSQVKDLF
+152 AWALGQVKDLF

-174 LLLFFVNIFLGQAQE
+174 LLMFFVNVFLGQAQE

-207 VAAQVVEY
+207 VATQVVEY
-215 FRAAVSLLLA
+215 CRAAVALLLA
-225 GSASSDSGS
+225 GSSSSDSGS

-240 TKLMKLW
+240 TKLAKLW

-319 FKAAKKENEFVYHE
+319 FNAAKKENAFVYHE
-333 RVPPM
+333 RVPPV

-384 EEKARLLRSVTSH
+384 EEKARLLRSVTAR
-397 VERKNEELQA
+397 VDEKNEELEA

-422 PQAVPQEVVQCCA
+422 PQALPQEVVQCCA
-435 RLSVCPTAVSDLVLT
+435 RLSVCPTAVCDLVLT
-450 IQGLKELYHNV
+450 IQGLKELYNRV
-461 DKDLAQVEQLL
+461 DEDLAQAEQLL
-472 KEEREKEAAHST
+472 KEENAREAAHSSVL
-484 AFGKRAP
+484 GSKRPP
-491 SNLVTEL
+491 SNLLKELSTEL
-498 TAEFTKYLEVH
+498 SKYQGVH

-525 HSANLKL
+525 HLANLKL
-532 LASPLEEVDKAL
+532 LASPLDEVDKAL

-554 NEAVVKELSHLLDK
+554 NEVVVKELSHLLDK

-580 SHLRDALQKDD
+580 THLRDALQKDD
-591 ITRQIVTRNKGE
+591 VTRQIVTRNKGE
-603 DLQAFFATELKK
+603 ELQAFFAAELKK

-623 EQNLTAQDNI
+623 DQNLSAQDNI

-655 KRREAMV
+655 RRREAMV
-662 ASLIASFE
+662 ASLIASYE

-688 MQTNVGKLLARLR
+688 MQTNVTKLLTRLR
-701 SVIKVQD
+701 SVTKVQD

-721 AGKLGGLPSSSSG
+721 AGKLGALPSASSG
-734 SMKLK
+734 GMKLK

-745 TGQGMPLPAET
+745 TGQGLPAD
-756 TGTSAYYSTTSYA
+756 TSVASTYYSA
-769 GYQTPHVIPQ
+769 GTYGAYQAPQAISQ
-779 VSSDKGTSETSD
+779 VSAD
-791 KAADVVGMG
+791 KAATEVADKAAEMMGMG

-808 EQPSPQLSVQSDGY
+808 EQTSPQLSGQSDGY
-822 MPGSYSTAP
+822 MPSAYTASSLP
-831 FSENYSSSDKY
+831 EGCPSSVDKYGKPALPPQMLSSSG
-842 SKPVL
+842 
-847 SQMPANSSLQPGISN
+847 SLQPSMPGA
-862 NPSMAYHAGYTEA
+862 SMAYPGGYTVPA
-875 ASSVASGMNAAI
+875 AAALPGLSPTASGRGLSAVAGERA
-887 PGRTCAGV
+887 PVAGR
-895 PRERTAMGPMLEYHG
+895 PEYRSY
-910 FTEYTP
+910 TEYTP
-916 SGMYNLPTSPASTLT
+916 SGSFNMPTSPASTLT
-931 YTFRNNNHPSQ
+931 YSFRNNNNNQTTQ
-942 GPENYRP
+942 GPESYLP
-949 PESSTFL
+949 SESSGYL
-956 ASTNNTYA
+956 ASTSNTFA
-964 YGQSVMSPQQGAQQ
+964 YGQSVVTSQQ
-978 GMSYQSYPNA
+978 GMAYQPYPA
-988 SASSTSLPA
+988 TSSAAATLTMQQPH
-997 QSMYHGLG
+997 QQPVYYGLG

-1020 YAQSYNPQQQGTRAL
+1020 YAQSYNPQQQST
-1035 TPGQQPASG
+1035 TPSQTPYQQPVSG
-1044 DNHRAPMASMCG
+1044 DSLPTSMAST
-1056 AYPGSY
+1056 YPGYPSAYYSY
-1062 YACSADQPDAQQQL
+1062 GAAQSGAQQQHPT
-1076 AFQAAVPQSSNLPA
+1076 FQSSQMPSVPA
-1090 AQAYANSSWDY
+1090 GQSYANSSWH
-1101 QSTQMMQYPSAV
+1101 YPSPQQV
-1113 GSASGMAAVEAA
+1113 GQYSVSGQSVAPGMVGAT
-1125 GVVPLQPVAAAPGTA
+1125 VPLQPVSAASTGAAQALPAGAPHGPQ
-1140 GEVHAPQPLQP
+1140 GSHAAQPLQP
-1151 GTYVMDST
+1151 GPSFAVDST
-1159 VPLVPEAAKKDLL
+1159 KPLVPEAAKDLL
-1172 SATLDSTQDVKAQA
+1172 SATIDTAQDKSQA
-1186 AVLQPQDSSDVHQQV
+1186 AVLQPQV
-1201 LSSENWKDRSSKVEE
+1201 LSSESWKERGSKPEDKTAE
-1216 KSVDARMFGKDPLSD
+1216 TRTSGKDPLSD
-1231 PAALEKFITEVERFE
+1231 PAALEKFIVEVERFE
-1246 KYVEGLTKKSLNG
+1246 KYVEGLAKKSLNG

-1269 YLDAQDRESR
+1269 YVDAQDRESR

-1307 MISQRD
+1307 MTSQRD

-1318 SFVKDLTPFCPSY
+1318 SFIKDLTPSCPSY

-1346 AMVWEQQAETVVCL
+1346 AMVWEQQAELVVCL

-1375 KGQQIKHGA
+1375 KGQQIRHG
-1384 LTLCLQS
+1384 TISLCLQS
-1391 VKEKQFYIERM
+1391 VKEKPSHVERM
-1402 MNITNSDNP
+1402 INITNSDNP

-1418 HLQLLDWPLS
+1418 HLQLLDWPLG
-1428 GSPASPAQM
+1428 GSPASPAQ
-1437 LNFISEVHSF
+1437 LLSFISEVHSF
-1447 HKTQRNRSRPIVVHC
+1447 HKSQRNRSRPIVMHC
-1462 LGGVGRSGVF
+1462 MGGVGRSGVF
-1472 CLVSAAMKEIAAGNG
+1472 CLLSAAMKEIAAGSG
-1487 LLDILSTAI
+1487 LLDILSAAI
-1496 KLAQSRKLCIQ
+1496 KLAQSRKFCIQ

-1532 LTSTPSFG
+1532 LVSTPSFG
-1540 GKAHTGTPSHVR
+1540 TKAHTGTPSHVR
-1552 HPSEDFMLRSGATS
+1552 HPSEDFMLRSNSTS
-1566 QRTSIVPDT
+1566 SRSSVAPEMPAVLPSPAPVDT
-1575 PAATATTSTS
+1575 PAAA
-1585 ADDTSEQATSTQPEA
+1585 AAEPEA
-1600 AVQPV
+1600 AEQQPV
-1605 TVETETELSTPR
+1605 AVEEPALPASEGPKEEGG
-1617 APEAGREISS
+1617 EASS
-1627 DHSFMPEIID
+1627 SVAENAQGQE
-1637 EQGSTAAASALVIP
+1637 EQQQPYSTAAEASKEGGP
-1651 AVESKD
+1651 AAAVA
-1657 SGLTTVV
+1657 
-1664 DLLDPATFTLDPGHG
+1664 DLLDPATFTLDPGQG

-1691 MNPQGTLAQSKPD
+1691 MNPPGSLAQTKPD